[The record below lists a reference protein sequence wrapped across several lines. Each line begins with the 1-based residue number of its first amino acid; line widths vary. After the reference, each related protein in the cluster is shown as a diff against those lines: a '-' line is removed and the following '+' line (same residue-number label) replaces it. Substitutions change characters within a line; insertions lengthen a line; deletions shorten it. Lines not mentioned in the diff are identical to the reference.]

1 VTVRVLL
8 EPPKNPIQPLRLR
21 GGFLSRVRWLFLFVG
36 LAAIGY
42 SGYAYL
48 DSHVYQAYEDWSF
61 EQESVGKNPTVA
73 GFFRDQV
80 KLEPVA
86 SAKSEDSAIP
96 DPSTTAAVP
105 AGKKP
110 ADKVAEAKRDE
121 LPVSSIQR
129 DPKMIGRIAIPR
141 LKVKAIVREGV
152 DDKTLRRAV
161 GHVPETV
168 RPGVPGNVGLAGHRD
183 SFFRGLRNVRKDDR
197 IVVETLDG
205 KYEYVVES
213 MKIVRPKDVHVL
225 APTKESILTLVT
237 CYPFGY
243 VGNAPKRYI
252 VRAKQVSAEPL
263 QASAEPTQAASKPL
277 D

>member
-1 VTVRVLL
+1 MTVRVLL
-8 EPPKNPIQPLRLR
+8 EPPNRPIQPLRAKGHL
-21 GGFLSRVRWLFLFVG
+21 LSRVRWLFLLVG
-36 LAAIGY
+36 VAAIGY
-42 SGYAYL
+42 SGHAYL
-48 DSHVYQAYEDWSF
+48 DSYLYQAYEEWSF
-61 EQESVGKNPTVA
+61 DQETQGKKPSIVA
-73 GFFRDQV
+73 FVKDQV
-80 KLEPVA
+80 QLEPVA
-86 SAKSEDSAIP
+86 SAKSDDTVTPEATLKAEP
-96 DPSTTAAVP
+96 PE
-105 AGKKP
+105 KKP
-110 ADKVAEAKRDE
+110 VSKAADAKADA
-121 LPVSSIQR
+121 PAISR

-141 LKVKAIVREGV
+141 LKVKAIVKEGV

-225 APTKESILTLVT
+225 APTKESVLTLVT
-237 CYPFGY
+237 CYPFGF

-263 QASAEPTQAASKPL
+263 QASTAEPAQSASKPL